1 MHTTCKARSTHRDS
15 LADVGAQAKQAD
27 AAHDGA
33 NVVQNEVPDHA
44 GRCGVEHE
52 PDEPAQARPDP
63 HVHRRPAQV
72 LLCWVKAGGKG
83 RGRGRGKGRGKARD
97 MARVE
102 DSPARCRGQRAR
114 HAVRKGLAVR
124 GTGGCGRRRAGT
136 HTSTC
141 SPL

>member
-83 RGRGRGKGRGKARD
+83 RGRGRGKGRGKGRG
-97 MARVE
+97 RGKGIGKG
-102 DSPARCRGQRAR
+102 RGQRQGA
-114 HAVRKGLAVR
+114 
-124 GTGGCGRRRAGT
+124 RAGGKGRGQGQGQGEG
-136 HTSTC
+136 HG
-141 SPL
+141 PV